1 MVRSFRFT
9 ATLTAMQLATSLVRV
24 VLALGEAA
32 QTATRQL
39 DAESKKKGK
48 VSGALAQ
55 TLNPCSGTCR
65 LCWAQSTCKAY

>member
-48 VSGALAQ
+48 VRERPCADFIPLAAG
-55 TLNPCSGTCR
+55 TLLLVLG
-65 LCWAQSTCKAY
+65 